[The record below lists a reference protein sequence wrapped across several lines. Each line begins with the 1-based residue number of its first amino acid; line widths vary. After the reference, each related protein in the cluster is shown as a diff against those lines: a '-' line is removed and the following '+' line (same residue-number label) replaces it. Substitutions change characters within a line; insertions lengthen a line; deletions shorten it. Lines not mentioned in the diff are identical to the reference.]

1 MSGIFV
7 MTRIST
13 IPNPAYNADAPP
25 PTLLSRAVALFKRD
39 LPYRFLNFINCKCK
53 VAAPRGGDRNSPEYR
68 EQAYLRKL
76 SKGRMNPLDAMLG
89 LVRVTEI
96 EGYKPFG
103 KLDVS
108 TYQARRMLENLSQ
121 ESIPILSQHIQE
133 IEKNFLEKATVSTRQ
148 EGPSPQEAGHLEFLK
163 KLRDN
168 HKCLAEKL
176 MACAR
181 YEEEFL
187 YVGDGDKVSSLEA
200 ALESAWHNIPKGK
213 KTSHS
218 PSDLIQKM
226 IVQCKNELRGVRG
239 TKEQKEFAKN
249 LNSFHRSNEVSTGPL
264 EKMLTQ
270 ALRKVGIDD
279 PHEIAQKRMV
289 QLVKVPKDIQAK
301 LLPPL
306 PEAMWD
312 VIDGVGSAR
321 HDLAQALKDIGQAAQ
336 AAKGHITVL
345 DSMVV
350 AIKIRNPGATD
361 QQFEEAAYEHLSKVP
376 KDRLIYFMAHAD
388 TIKSSEKTEL
398 VQNALRRL
406 ANTEVLD
413 KIDEYFQDYGDK
425 KWDAARDKIAALDH
439 NELAIIADFFDRN
452 PWISDFFQRLAAV
465 KESAMS
471 IAWIIQS
478 VNELSHRQL
487 GLTTPT
493 SLSEAQKSDRER
505 FLQIYDKNEG
515 PAWHAL
521 YTFFEIPDEPAEL
534 PG

>member
-1 MSGIFV
+1 M
-7 MTRIST
+7 
-13 IPNPAYNADAPP
+13 
-25 PTLLSRAVALFKRD
+25 
-39 LPYRFLNFINCKCK
+39 
-53 VAAPRGGDRNSPEYR
+53 
-68 EQAYLRKL
+68 
-76 SKGRMNPLDAMLG
+76 
-89 LVRVTEI
+89 
-96 EGYKPFG
+96 
-103 KLDVS
+103 
-108 TYQARRMLENLSQ
+108 
-121 ESIPILSQHIQE
+121 
-133 IEKNFLEKATVSTRQ
+133 
-148 EGPSPQEAGHLEFLK
+148 
-163 KLRDN
+163 
-168 HKCLAEKL
+168 
-176 MACAR
+176 
-181 YEEEFL
+181 
-187 YVGDGDKVSSLEA
+187 
-200 ALESAWHNIPKGK
+200 
-213 KTSHS
+213 
-218 PSDLIQKM
+218 
-226 IVQCKNELRGVRG
+226 RG

-306 PEAMWD
+306 LEAMSD

-336 AAKGHITVL
+336 AAKETQRHITVL

-350 AIKIRNPGATD
+350 AIKSRNPGATD
-361 QQFEEAAYEHLSKVP
+361 QQFEEAAYEYLTKFP
-376 KDRLIYFMAHAD
+376 KDQLIYFMAHVD

-413 KIDEYFQDYGDK
+413 RIDEYFQDYHDMN
-425 KWDAARDKIAALDH
+425 WDAARDKIAALDH

-471 IAWIIQS
+471 IAWIIHS

-493 SLSEAQKSDRER
+493 SLSEAQESDRER
-505 FLQIYDKNEG
+505 FLQIYDKKEG
-515 PAWHAL
+515 RAWHSL
-521 YTFFEIPDEPAEL
+521 YTFFGIPDEPAEL